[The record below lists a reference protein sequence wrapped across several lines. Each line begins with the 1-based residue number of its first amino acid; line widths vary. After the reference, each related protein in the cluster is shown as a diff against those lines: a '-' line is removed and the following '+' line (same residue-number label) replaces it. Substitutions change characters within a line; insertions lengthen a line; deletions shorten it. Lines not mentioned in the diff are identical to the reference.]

1 MKMETLQ
8 ALYEDYQDYQE
19 WYYQNHDWIMKET
32 FVEYVQRCIDMGE
45 LDLIEVNE

>member
-1 MKMETLQ
+1 MKMGTIR

-32 FVEYVQRCIDMGE
+32 FVAYVQRCIDEGE
-45 LDLIEVNE
+45 LDLIEVKE

>member
-1 MKMETLQ
+1 
-8 ALYEDYQDYQE
+8 
-19 WYYQNHDWIMKET
+19 MKET